1 MNHQRLFALLLSL
14 SFSAPTWAEES
25 HQHHDHEEAGGDA
38 ELTLKQQAMAGI
50 KTEIVRKKSIHKT
63 IKAPG
68 KAVLNAYRSSKIT
81 PRTAAQ
87 VMQRHV
93 QLGDHVK
100 KGQPLI
106 SLSSVEMSQ
115 AQGGLME
122 SHLEWQRV
130 KRLGRKVVS
139 DKRYVAAQ
147 IAYQQAY
154 ATVLAYGMSKTEV
167 QNLLKT
173 GDASQATGEF
183 QLLSLQDGTVI
194 SDDFVLGELIQ
205 PGRILLQ
212 ISDENRLWVEAQLS
226 PEEASQI
233 TIGAKARIQ
242 VGSHWLSG
250 KVTQARHSLDVITRT
265 LAIHIEVDN
274 SAERLHPGQFVTAE
288 IESKQ
293 QFSGIAIPTEAL
305 LRSPDGDWQVL
316 LETAPGRFEA
326 KEVEVLRNVGNQSL
340 IGGLKIGSTV
350 VTQGAFFVQS
360 EIAKSG
366 FSVHNH

>member
-212 ISDENRLWVEAQLS
+212 ISDENRLWVEAQLT

-233 TIGAKARIQ
+233 SLGAKARIQ

-316 LETAPGRFEA
+316 LETAAGRFEA
-326 KEVEVLRNVGNQSL
+326 QEVEVLRSVGNQSL